1 MITVSTL
8 IFDEGLSKFTQAFQ
22 LCVCQGEPLTASDVN
37 NTLSNGGK
45 RVTPFK
51 SFNAG
56 EIAISD
62 GFEPASRAI
71 TIPNSL
77 FDSSVLENVSLAS
90 ADLYV
95 ACIAGADI
103 LLKSDQVQSQQ
114 LVVGATLQ
122 VDAFEYGI
130 KQ

>member
-37 NTLSNGGK
+37 STLSSGGK

-90 ADLYV
+90 AD
-95 ACIAGADI
+95 
-103 LLKSDQVQSQQ
+103 
-114 LVVGATLQ
+114 
-122 VDAFEYGI
+122 
-130 KQ
+130 

>member
-22 LCVCQGEPLTASDVN
+22 LCVCQGE
-37 NTLSNGGK
+37 
-45 RVTPFK
+45 PFK